1 MNIKF
6 SIFLLFIS
14 VNCFAHHPGNK
25 IDAEKPYP
33 LINLEIIKDK
43 VDGYNLYIDLENFTL
58 NPSQIG
64 GENQP
69 NMGYL
74 QLFVNDIKITRVY
87 SNWVHVPQRFFNLKD
102 NFIKIT
108 FNSNLY
114 DEFTIEGKPLE
125 YILKVT
131 GD

>member
-64 GENQP
+64 SKNHS

-125 YILKVT
+125 YILKVN
-131 GD
+131 GN

>member
-1 MNIKF
+1 MNIKL
-6 SIFLLFIS
+6 SIFLLFLS

-64 GENQP
+64 IENQP

-87 SNWVHVPQRFFNLKD
+87 SNWVHVPQRFFNLKE
-102 NFIKIT
+102 NLIKIT

>member
-1 MNIKF
+1 MIIKF
-6 SIFLLFIS
+6 SIFLLFIF

-43 VDGYNLYIDLENFTL
+43 VDGYNLYIDLENFIL

-64 GENQP
+64 SKNHS

-74 QLFVNDIKITRVY
+74 QLFINDIKITRVY
-87 SNWVHVPQRFFNLKD
+87 SNWVHVPQRFFNLKE

-108 FNSNLY
+108 FNSNLF

>member
-64 GENQP
+64 SKNQP

-87 SNWVHVPQRFFNLKD
+87 SNWVHVPQRFLNLKD
-102 NFIKIT
+102 NFIKIK

>member
-64 GENQP
+64 SENQP

-74 QLFVNDIKITRVY
+74 QLFVNDIKIIRAY

-108 FNSNLY
+108 FNSNL
-114 DEFTIEGKPLE
+114 
-125 YILKVT
+125 
-131 GD
+131 

>member
-1 MNIKF
+1 MIIKF

-64 GENQP
+64 IENQP

>member
-14 VNCFAHHPGNK
+14 INCFAHHPGNK
-25 IDAEKPYP
+25 IDAKKPYP

-58 NPSQIG
+58 SPSQIG
-64 GENQP
+64 SENQP

-125 YILKVT
+125 YTLKVT

>member
-64 GENQP
+64 NENQS

-114 DEFTIEGKPLE
+114 DEFTIEGEPLQ

>member
-64 GENQP
+64 SENP
-69 NMGYL
+69 VSYTHL
-74 QLFVNDIKITRVY
+74 RAHET
-87 SNWVHVPQRFFNLKD
+87 
-102 NFIKIT
+102 
-108 FNSNLY
+108 
-114 DEFTIEGKPLE
+114 
-125 YILKVT
+125 
-131 GD
+131 

>member
-64 GENQP
+64 SKNQP

-87 SNWVHVPQRFFNLKD
+87 SNWVHVAQRFFNLKD

>member
-6 SIFLLFIS
+6 SIILLFIS

-43 VDGYNLYIDLENFTL
+43 VDGYNLYIDLENFIL

-64 GENQP
+64 SKNHS

-74 QLFVNDIKITRVY
+74 QLFINDIKITRVY
-87 SNWVHVPQRFFNLKD
+87 SNWVHVPQRFFNLKE

-125 YILKVT
+125 YILKVN
-131 GD
+131 GN

>member
-14 VNCFAHHPGNK
+14 LNCFAHHPGNK

-58 NPSQIG
+58 SPPQIG
-64 GENQP
+64 SENQP

-74 QLFVNDIKITRVY
+74 QLFINDIKITRVY

-125 YILKVT
+125 YVLKVT

>member
-64 GENQP
+64 IENQS

-74 QLFVNDIKITRVY
+74 QLFINDIKITRVY

>member
-1 MNIKF
+1 MNVKF

-43 VDGYNLYIDLENFTL
+43 VDGYNLYIDLENITL

-64 GENQP
+64 SENQP

>member
-43 VDGYNLYIDLENFTL
+43 VCLLYTSPSPRDGLLSRM
-58 NPSQIG
+58 PS
-64 GENQP
+64 
-69 NMGYL
+69 
-74 QLFVNDIKITRVY
+74 
-87 SNWVHVPQRFFNLKD
+87 SA
-102 NFIKIT
+102 
-108 FNSNLY
+108 
-114 DEFTIEGKPLE
+114 
-125 YILKVT
+125 
-131 GD
+131 

>member
-43 VDGYNLYIDLENFTL
+43 VDGYNLYIDLDL
-58 NPSQIG
+58 IS
-64 GENQP
+64 
-69 NMGYL
+69 
-74 QLFVNDIKITRVY
+74 
-87 SNWVHVPQRFFNLKD
+87 
-102 NFIKIT
+102 
-108 FNSNLY
+108 
-114 DEFTIEGKPLE
+114 
-125 YILKVT
+125 
-131 GD
+131 

>member
-6 SIFLLFIS
+6 SIILLFIS

-64 GENQP
+64 IENQP

>member
-64 GENQP
+64 SKNQP

>member
-1 MNIKF
+1 M
-6 SIFLLFIS
+6 IFLLFIS
-14 VNCFAHHPGNK
+14 VNCFAHHPGKK

-64 GENQP
+64 IENQP

-114 DEFTIEGKPLE
+114 DEFTIEEKPLE

>member
-1 MNIKF
+1 MYFVKLLVRNIKARP
-6 SIFLLFIS
+6 S
-14 VNCFAHHPGNK
+14 CCYYEFANPG
-25 IDAEKPYP
+25 
-33 LINLEIIKDK
+33 
-43 VDGYNLYIDLENFTL
+43 V
-58 NPSQIG
+58 
-64 GENQP
+64 
-69 NMGYL
+69 
-74 QLFVNDIKITRVY
+74 VWVIKITRVY

>member
-64 GENQP
+64 SENQP

-74 QLFVNDIKITRVY
+74 QLFVNDINVNKTLI
-87 SNWVHVPQRFFNLKD
+87 Q
-102 NFIKIT
+102 
-108 FNSNLY
+108 
-114 DEFTIEGKPLE
+114 EGHATE
-125 YILKVT
+125 YYGGKR
-131 GD
+131 

>member
-14 VNCFAHHPGNK
+14 FNCFAHHPGNK

-64 GENQP
+64 IENQP

>member
-1 MNIKF
+1 MIIKF

-33 LINLEIIKDK
+33 LINLEIVKDK

-64 GENQP
+64 SENQS

>member
-1 MNIKF
+1 MNIKL

-64 GENQP
+64 IENQP

>member
-64 GENQP
+64 IENQP

>member
-1 MNIKF
+1 MNIKL

-33 LINLEIIKDK
+33 LINLEVIKDK

-64 GENQP
+64 SKNQS

-87 SNWVHVPQRFFNLKD
+87 SNWVHIPQRFFNLKE

>member
-6 SIFLLFIS
+6 AIILLFIS
-14 VNCFAHHPGNK
+14 VNCLAHHPGNK
-25 IDAEKPYP
+25 IDAKKPYP
-33 LINLEIIKDK
+33 LINLEIMKDK
-43 VDGYNLYIDLENFTL
+43 VDGYNLYIDLENFIL

-64 GENQP
+64 SENQP

>member
-64 GENQP
+64 SVNQP

>member
-6 SIFLLFIS
+6 STFLLFIS

-64 GENQP
+64 SKNQP

-87 SNWVHVPQRFFNLKD
+87 SNWVHVPQRFLNLKD
-102 NFIKIT
+102 NFIKIK

>member
-14 VNCFAHHPGNK
+14 VNCFAHHPGNT

-43 VDGYNLYIDLENFTL
+43 VDGYNIYIDLENFTL
-58 NPSQIG
+58 IPSQIG
-64 GENQP
+64 RENQP

-87 SNWVHVPQRFFNLKD
+87 SNWMHVPQRFFNLKD

-131 GD
+131 SD

>member
-25 IDAEKPYP
+25 IDVEKPYP
-33 LINLEIIKDK
+33 LINLEIMKDK

-64 GENQP
+64 NENQS

-74 QLFVNDIKITRVY
+74 QLFINDIKITRVY
-87 SNWVHVPQRFFNLKD
+87 SKWVHVPQRFFNLKE

-108 FNSNLY
+108 FNSNNF
-114 DEFTIEGKPLE
+114 DEFTIDGKPLE
-125 YILKVT
+125 YLQKIT
-131 GD
+131 SN

>member
-58 NPSQIG
+58 NPSQLGI
-64 GENQP
+64 ENQP

>member
-64 GENQP
+64 IENQP

-87 SNWVHVPQRFFNLKD
+87 SNWVHVPQRFFNLKE

>member
-64 GENQP
+64 SGNQP

>member
-43 VDGYNLYIDLENFTL
+43 VDGYNLYIDLETFTL

-64 GENQP
+64 SENQP
-69 NMGYL
+69 NVGYL

>member
-58 NPSQIG
+58 NTSQIG
-64 GENQP
+64 SENQP